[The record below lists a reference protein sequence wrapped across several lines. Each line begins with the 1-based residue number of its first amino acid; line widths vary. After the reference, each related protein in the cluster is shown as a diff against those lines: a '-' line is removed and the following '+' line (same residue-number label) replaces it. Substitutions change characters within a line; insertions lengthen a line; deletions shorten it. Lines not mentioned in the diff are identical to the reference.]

1 MTEQEKLTN
10 RQADALKFIKTYV
23 SKNGYPPSIREIT
36 LGMNCSSAST
46 AFKLVEKL
54 AQKGYI
60 EKGDGPRAIKVLN
73 KEGVDPKPG
82 LYDKYTVINNET
94 GQAIDGP
101 CFVLRPDK
109 DAAAIGALLQYA
121 ESTPNTDLAMDI
133 TRWLSGLEEIHE

>member
-73 KEGVDPKPG
+73 KEGVDPKSG

-94 GQAIDGP
+94 GHTAVGAWFI
-101 CFVLRPDK
+101 LRPDK
-109 DAAAIGALLQYA
+109 DAAAFGALLRYA
-121 ESTPNTDLAMDI
+121 ELTPNTDLAMDI
-133 TRWLSGLEEIHE
+133 TRWLSNMEATHE